1 MKPTSPTEF
10 KTVEV
15 LGCPLAVTDYAGAVA
30 LVSRWAEKKNRPYLV
45 AAANTHV
52 VALARHDPEF
62 GRALE
67 KFDLVLP
74 DGMPLI
80 WCINCFSGSQMKDR
94 VYGPTFML
102 HGLQAPGFSHF
113 LLGGSKELLEMLQ
126 QKLRQKFPAIRI
138 AGTYSPPFGLWPE
151 DEDERMISRIQDSGA
166 EFVWIGLGCPKQELW
181 LARNKERLPAAIYSA
196 VGAAFAFHA
205 GRVKQAPNW
214 MQRLGLEWVFRLL
227 AEPRRLW
234 KRYVLFNSL
243 FLFYLTFPIRKAP
256 SRLRRNDGRP

>member
-1 MKPTSPTEF
+1 MTTHSPTEF
-10 KTVEV
+10 KTAQV

-30 LVSRWAEKKNRPYLV
+30 LVSGWAKKKDRPYLV
-45 AAANTHV
+45 AAANTHL
-52 VALARHDPEF
+52 VALARHDPGF
-62 GRALE
+62 GSALE

-80 WCINCFSGSQMKDR
+80 WCMNRFSGAEMQDR

-102 HGLQAPGFSHF
+102 HCLAVPGFSHF
-113 LLGGSKELLEMLQ
+113 LLGGSEELLETLQ
-126 QKLRQKFPAIRI
+126 QKLRLKFPGLRI
-138 AGTYSPPFGLWPE
+138 AGTYSPPFGIWPE
-151 DEDERMISRIQDSGA
+151 DEDDRILSRIKGSGA

-181 LARNKERLPAAIYSA
+181 LARNRERLPAAVYPA

-205 GRVKQAPNW
+205 GRVRQAPGW
-214 MQRLGLEWVFRLL
+214 MQRLGLEWMFRLL

-243 FLFYLTFPIRKAP
+243 FLFYLAVPRSILRKCGG
-256 SRLRRNDGRP
+256 LRPGRS

>member
-1 MKPTSPTEF
+1 MTPNASTEL
-10 KTVEV
+10 KTAQV
-15 LGCPLAVTDYAGAVA
+15 LGCPLAVIDYTGAVA
-30 LVSRWAEKKNRPYLV
+30 LVSRWAKKKDRPYLV

-52 VALARHDPEF
+52 VALARHNPEF
-62 GRALE
+62 GGALA

-80 WCINCFSGSQMKDR
+80 WCMNHFSGAQMKDR

-102 HGLQAPGFSHF
+102 HGLEVTNITHF
-113 LLGGSKELLEMLQ
+113 LVGGSEELLETLQ
-126 QKLRQKFPAIRI
+126 QKLRQKFPGIRI
-138 AGTYSPPFGLWPE
+138 AGAYSPPFGIWPE
-151 DEDERMISRIQDSGA
+151 DEDERIIRRIRDSCA

-181 LARNKERLPAAIYSA
+181 LARNRERLPAGIYSA

-214 MQRLGLEWVFRLL
+214 IQRLGLEWMFRLM

-243 FLFYLTFPIRKAP
+243 FLFYLAIPFKKAR
-256 SRLRRNDGRP
+256 RLTQ